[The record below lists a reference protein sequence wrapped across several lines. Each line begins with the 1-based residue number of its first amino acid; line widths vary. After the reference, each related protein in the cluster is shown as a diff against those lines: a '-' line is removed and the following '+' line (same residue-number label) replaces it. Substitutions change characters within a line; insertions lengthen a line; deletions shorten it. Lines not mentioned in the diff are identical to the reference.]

1 MKNLK
6 IKNLDEKDIQNLKQ
20 IKIIELEEMKLQD
33 LKILKVKIETAIK
46 TKEAEL
52 KILTILRQPLYFTF
66 YYLQFFFDYKDLCKY
81 CFLSLFLFLSFQ
93 IQITFYLKKKFFY
106 LLSLI

>member
-46 TKEAEL
+46 NIEKE
-52 KILTILRQPLYFTF
+52 
-66 YYLQFFFDYKDLCKY
+66 
-81 CFLSLFLFLSFQ
+81 
-93 IQITFYLKKKFFY
+93 
-106 LLSLI
+106 

>member
-6 IKNLDEKDIQNLKQ
+6 IKNLDEKDIENLKQ

-46 TKEAEL
+46 NIE
-52 KILTILRQPLYFTF
+52 
-66 YYLQFFFDYKDLCKY
+66 KD
-81 CFLSLFLFLSFQ
+81 
-93 IQITFYLKKKFFY
+93 
-106 LLSLI
+106 

>member
-46 TKEAEL
+46 NTEKE
-52 KILTILRQPLYFTF
+52 
-66 YYLQFFFDYKDLCKY
+66 
-81 CFLSLFLFLSFQ
+81 
-93 IQITFYLKKKFFY
+93 
-106 LLSLI
+106 

>member
-20 IKIIELEEMKLQD
+20 IKIIELKEMELQD

-46 TKEAEL
+46 NMEKE
-52 KILTILRQPLYFTF
+52 
-66 YYLQFFFDYKDLCKY
+66 
-81 CFLSLFLFLSFQ
+81 
-93 IQITFYLKKKFFY
+93 
-106 LLSLI
+106 

>member
-46 TKEAEL
+46 NIE
-52 KILTILRQPLYFTF
+52 
-66 YYLQFFFDYKDLCKY
+66 
-81 CFLSLFLFLSFQ
+81 
-93 IQITFYLKKKFFY
+93 KK
-106 LLSLI
+106 

>member
-6 IKNLDEKDIQNLKQ
+6 IKNLDEKNIQNLKK

-46 TKEAEL
+46 NIE
-52 KILTILRQPLYFTF
+52 
-66 YYLQFFFDYKDLCKY
+66 KD
-81 CFLSLFLFLSFQ
+81 
-93 IQITFYLKKKFFY
+93 
-106 LLSLI
+106 